1 MGANNDEEKRP
12 LMRKDNKWN
21 KDAKFEYYGPPA
33 NELEDSGARDENFF
47 ESICLCICPAISWKQ
62 FIVIISL
69 IEFAIFIGTIIPG
82 LNNEAFLA
90 PDP

>member
-47 ESICLCICPAISWKQ
+47 
-62 FIVIISL
+62 
-69 IEFAIFIGTIIPG
+69 
-82 LNNEAFLA
+82 
-90 PDP
+90 